1 MNTAIY
7 RKRKQKIITRLI
19 FIGLFLFSSI
29 NILLY
34 NTIYFQIFSDSGEGE
49 INYDLCL
56 DGYNSTYNIDKSLN
70 TANDLHNINFTNP
83 FPLTTYDFSD
93 DHIGSN
99 PNGWNVSESGD
110 TSIQIISDLD
120 NHSNVVEL
128 YDNDDIIN
136 CNMFNIF
143 SESIV
148 SGSISFLFKSTK
160 DSLSDNHYIYI
171 YDKNIENGLR
181 IKHHT
186 NIWCSYEL
194 KIYGNI
200 CNFIANQWYYIEISF
215 DCKEGYYDVIIR
227 KDNKTGMILG
237 NIELIKITGNPTAM
251 NHIMIATS
259 NNDVDNFA
267 YIDDVYYS
275 WDSKWQITDQKMPHY
290 IRELTDTDYG
300 SSTFNDGVFNSQLGY
315 GIKNTD
321 MWEAYTSR
329 IWDSDRYDDLTTP
342 VRNGLSNELDIYG
355 DISTGHGVDT
365 KLAKFRYNLTTQNL
379 TLLWISETYIYG
391 RGGVVNNTIFLFV
404 QHINGSLGHIH
415 SLDGLEGE
423 KWSNFTSI
431 GDIYPNLRGNY
442 DSIKSS
448 NISGTYYKSLC
459 DKKDGNYTIDL
470 IKTTDYGVTWEVG
483 AEIYNG
489 TYRWFETSIVH
500 IGNGSFIGVVR
511 DDTGNYLGQTT
522 SSDNGETWSEIVHT
536 NLGDD
541 DGKKPPY
548 IEYDNETD
556 KVVVIYRDRSI
567 SGHPYRSHQR
577 FSVSDAQTVFNNAN
591 AWEESKI
598 CFWGDYLTGYPH
610 LIKISHNKYLFYFN
624 DDVFLG
630 SSDISLYGG
639 LGASDADLYA
649 GYIRW
654 YDDTYYSVNN
664 KMNYSFEVL
673 DLDKRDNYI
682 IPFNL
687 TYSYK
692 TNINQLINF
701 SVWNFDLKSWELI
714 NGSSNNVSFYENVF
728 PLNSS
733 HINSTN
739 DILLNFYGLN
749 ESDDF
754 ELYLGNLSVNYKWIK
769 NSEEQY
775 STIERNINDCGYDV
789 CNKKYDMTIKFNYR
803 FVNNTKYTYFANVS
817 INNNSFPLTI
827 DGDYHSFDY
836 SFHFDPTIENGY
848 NLRFNMTNGKLYLN
862 NITYSIHPVCQMI
875 INNGDIYTNSTLV
888 FLTLSSTY
896 ATEMCFKNNTG
907 SWSVW
912 ESYETTKY
920 LYLDG
925 STNNTKY
932 IIIAKFRNNL
942 GKSDIVNDDITFKNI
957 FLPLNPTILINN
969 GDIYTNN
976 TLVNLTLYSTYAN
989 EMCFKIDNGYWSDWE
1004 IYNTSKQ
1011 MNVSGS
1017 ENNTKY
1023 TIYVKFKNVFGESD
1037 IVRDSIIYLVFN
1049 DGLVNDGLVNDGLV
1063 LLLSSIAIIGIL
1075 IIIIQDMKKQ
1085 SKKEKKQK
1093 RDNLFDC

>member
-49 INYDLCL
+49 INYGLYYDR
-56 DGYNSTYNIDKSLN
+56 YNSTYDINGSLSM
-70 TANDLHNINFTNP
+70 TNDTPNDYHNINFTNP
-83 FPLTTYDFSD
+83 SYLTTYDFSND
-93 DHIGSN
+93 RIGSN
-99 PNGWNVSESGD
+99 PHRWDVSESGN
-110 TSIQIISDLD
+110 TSIQVIPDLD

-128 YDNDDIIN
+128 YDNDDGIN
-136 CNMFNIF
+136 CNMSNIF

-148 SGSISFLFKSTK
+148 SGSISLLFRSTK
-160 DSLSDNHYIYI
+160 DNLADNHFIYI
-171 YDKNIENGLR
+171 YDGNIENGLK

-186 NIWCSYEL
+186 HVWYSYE
-194 KIYGNI
+194 YGTYGTV

-215 DCKEGYYDVIIR
+215 DCKEGYYDIIIR
-227 KDNKTGMILG
+227 KDNKTGIILG
-237 NIELIKITGNPTAM
+237 YNELIKITGTPIAM
-251 NHIMIATS
+251 NHITIVSS

-267 YIDDVYYS
+267 YIDDIYYS
-275 WDSKWQITDQKMPHY
+275 WDFNYWQINDRKMPHY
-290 IRELTDTDYG
+290 MRELTDTRY
-300 SSTFNDGVFNSQLGY
+300 SSSNFNDGIFNSQFGY
-315 GIKNTD
+315 GIKSSG

-329 IWDSDRYDDLTTP
+329 IRDSDSYD
-342 VRNGLSNELDIYG
+342 GLKTAIRKGSDEIDFYG
-355 DISTGHGVDT
+355 SIGQEHGSSINR
-365 KLAKFRYNLTTQNL
+365 KMAKFHYNLTTQNL
-379 TLLWISETYIYG
+379 TLLWTSEIYSRG
-391 RGGVVNNTIFLFV
+391 RGGVIDDTIFLFV
-404 QHINGSLGHIH
+404 DHVNGSFGHIH

-423 KWSNFTSI
+423 EWSDFESI
-431 GDIYPNLRGNY
+431 MDIYPNIYTFY
-442 DSIKSS
+442 DNLKSS
-448 NISGTYYKSLC
+448 NISGTYYRVLHCYNETS
-459 DKKDGNYTIDL
+459 NNFTINL
-470 IKTTDYGVTWEVG
+470 LKTTNYGKTWEEGSVLNSG
-483 AEIYNG
+483 S
-489 TYRWFETSIVH
+489 RWFETSIVH

-511 DDTGNYLGQTT
+511 DEDGNYLAQTT
-522 SSDNGETWSEIVHT
+522 SSDNGETWSEIVYT

-541 DGKKPPY
+541 NDVKPPY
-548 IEYDNETD
+548 IEYENETD
-556 KVVVIYRDRSI
+556 KVIVMYRDRSI
-567 SGHPYRSHQR
+567 PGHPLYRSHQK
-577 FSVSDAQTVFNNAN
+577 FSISDAQTVFNNAS
-591 AWEESKI
+591 AWKEPKI
-598 CFWGDYLTGYPH
+598 CFWGDRLTGYPQ
-610 LIKISHNKYLFYFN
+610 LIRISHNKYLYYFY
-624 DDVFLG
+624 DDADWHL
-630 SSDISLYGG
+630 SRDS
-639 LGASDADLYA
+639 DLYA

-654 YDDTYYSVNN
+654 YDDTYYSVSNEL
-664 KMNYSFEVL
+664 NYSFEVL
-673 DLDKRDNYI
+673 DLDKQDNYI

-692 TNINQLINF
+692 TNINQLIDF
-701 SVWNFDLKSWELI
+701 SVWNFDSNSWELI
-714 NGSSNNVSFYENVF
+714 NSSTNNVSFNENTF

-749 ESDDF
+749 KSNDF
-754 ELYLGNLSVNYKWIK
+754 ELYLENLSVNYKWIK
-769 NSEEQY
+769 ISDDQY
-775 STIERNINDCGYDV
+775 STIERNINDGGYDD
-789 CNKKYDMTIKFNYR
+789 CSKKYDMTIRFNYK
-803 FVNNTKYTYFANVS
+803 FINNTKYTYFADIS
-817 INNNSFPLTI
+817 INNNTFSLTV
-827 DGDYHSFDY
+827 DGIYHSFDY
-836 SFHFDPTIENGY
+836 SFHFDPTIKNGY
-848 NLRFNMTNGKLYLN
+848 NLRFNITNGKLYVK

-875 INNGDIYTNSTLV
+875 VNNGDIYTNDTLV
-888 FLTLSSTY
+888 FLTLTSTY

-907 SWSVW
+907 SWSIW
-912 ESYETTKY
+912 ESYETSKH

-942 GKSDIVNDDITFKNI
+942 GKSDIVNDDITFKI

-989 EMCFKIDNGYWSDWE
+989 EMCFKIDNEYWSDWE

-1017 ENNTKY
+1017 ENNIKY

-1037 IVRDSIIYLVFN
+1037 IVSDSIIYLVF
-1049 DGLVNDGLVNDGLV
+1049 NDGLVNDGLV

-1093 RDNLFDC
+1093 EIIYLIVRK